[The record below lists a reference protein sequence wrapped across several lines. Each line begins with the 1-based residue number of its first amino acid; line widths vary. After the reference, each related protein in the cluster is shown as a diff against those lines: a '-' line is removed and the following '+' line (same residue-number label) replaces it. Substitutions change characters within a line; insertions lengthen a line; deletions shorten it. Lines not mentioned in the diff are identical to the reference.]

1 MIFISKRATLTLEVV
16 NVLLV
21 RQKAHVSAVVEENA
35 NRVIRQLVSE
45 AVLVGIVHPLRH
57 PLEAAVHAF
66 FGNAIN
72 CKQGIKNALLKVKG
86 ITLTI

>member
-1 MIFISKRATLTLEVV
+1 MSFISKRATRTLETV
-16 NVLLV
+16 NVLFV

-35 NRVIRQLVSE
+35 NCVIRQLVSE

-66 FGNAIN
+66 FGNVIN
-72 CKQGIKNALLKVKG
+72 CRQEIKNALLKVKG
-86 ITLTI
+86 ITLT